1 MDAHD
6 DDLLRFEAEGAE
18 ALPIADDEGYVEHA
32 GARVWYSAY
41 THSAFGIHPTTFA
54 EFTRRNAAAF
64 FGESAMAAV
73 AVPSATY
80 PKPL

>member
-41 THSAFGIHPTTFA
+41 THSAFGIHPTTFCRVCAPQRGSVLRRVGDGGSRCAVSHAA
-54 EFTRRNAAAF
+54 E
-64 FGESAMAAV
+64 
-73 AVPSATY
+73 
-80 PKPL
+80 